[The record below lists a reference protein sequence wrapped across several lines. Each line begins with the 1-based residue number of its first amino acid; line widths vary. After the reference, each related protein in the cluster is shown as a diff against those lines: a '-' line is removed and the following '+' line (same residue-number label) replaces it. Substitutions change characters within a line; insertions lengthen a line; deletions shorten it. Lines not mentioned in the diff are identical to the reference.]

1 MHLTPHF
8 LYDVNIAWGPEWAC
22 CFLLLDTTL
31 TLSTWKGHLYQGFL
45 EHAAEIRACYHKG
58 HRKGSA
64 NPVAPHL
71 IVAQRSAHID
81 PIQPP
86 SSTASLKHRVRHPY
100 ETTESS
106 TTRYL
111 FKGGDFEID
120 HFLIGPKW
128 MFWCL
133 HRLYVSRK
141 GLL

>member
-58 HRKGSA
+58 HRKGSV
-64 NPVAPHL
+64 NPVATHL

-81 PIQPP
+81 PTRPL
-86 SSTASLKHRVRHPY
+86 SSTASASIEYGIL
-100 ETTESS
+100 
-106 TTRYL
+106 TRPL
-111 FKGGDFEID
+111 S
-120 HFLIGPKW
+120 
-128 MFWCL
+128 
-133 HRLYVSRK
+133 HRLLDISLGYVHPFPQDLYEPGPQRPRLPS
-141 GLL
+141 